1 MSRKSLTAGANRNW
15 LLAGAALVAATGIG
29 FTAARLTSPKPPPA
43 AEAKAD
49 EGEAGHAEGEGSH
62 AEGEAHADEG
72 GDAEVV
78 AMDDARIKTASIQL
92 QPVAVGG
99 LGAEIRAQATI
110 EAEPSGQ
117 AALTARAAGSIARI
131 NKRLGDPVRAGETLA
146 LVESR
151 DAAQIAADR
160 ATATAR
166 ADLARKMAAREQRL
180 HEQKVGARQDLEAAQ
195 ASLVAAEAEARRAAA
210 AAGAAAVT
218 ADGRYVRVVSPI
230 SGRVTAMNA
239 SLGAFVQPETELFR
253 IADPSRIQVEAAVSA
268 LDVQRI
274 QPGDRAVIGTS
285 GGTDIPAVVR
295 SITPAVDERTRA
307 ATVVL
312 SPTGSLADL
321 RPGQLVEVRM
331 TSARSATR
339 AIVVPDEA
347 IQTVEG
353 RSVVFVRAPKGFRA
367 QPVTVGRRTGGRAEI
382 LEGLRPGDV
391 IAAANAFVLKAEL
404 GKGEAEHGH

>member
-1 MSRKSLTAGANRNW
+1 TAGANRNW

>member
-1 MSRKSLTAGANRNW
+1 MPRKSLTAGANRNW

-43 AEAKAD
+43 TEAKAD
-49 EGEAGHAEGEGSH
+49 EGEAGA
-62 AEGEAHADEG
+62 AHAADTLVMGPE
-72 GDAEVV
+72 
-78 AMDDARIKTASIQL
+78 RITASGVQV
-92 QPVAVGG
+92 QTVATGG
-99 LGAEIRAQATI
+99 IAGEIVAQATV

-367 QPVTVGRRTGGRAEI
+367 EPVTVGRRTGGRAEI